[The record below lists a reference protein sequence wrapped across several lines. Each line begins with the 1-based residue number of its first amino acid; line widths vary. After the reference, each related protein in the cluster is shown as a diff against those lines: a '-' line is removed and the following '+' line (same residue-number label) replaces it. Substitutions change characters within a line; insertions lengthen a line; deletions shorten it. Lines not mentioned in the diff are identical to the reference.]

1 MWFRNLND
9 ITRKL
14 NENRKKKPL
23 IWEWKEELRSELL
36 YAKMILNSLKSEM
49 DFWFVAD
56 WWKHKEQMERALKH
70 YDERY
75 KKLCKEWKK
84 QILLALKKSKD
95 EKKGI

>member
-1 MWFRNLND
+1 
-9 ITRKL
+9 
-14 NENRKKKPL
+14 
-23 IWEWKEELRSELL
+23 
-36 YAKMILNSLKSEM
+36 
-49 DFWFVAD
+49 
-56 WWKHKEQMERALKH
+56 MERALKH